1 MLNLLI
7 TDGEKGELH
16 IDYQEESVGFVV
28 LTESKTQYNFNINT
42 DEWILLKDFL
52 DLQIK
57 LAEINNTVS
66 DKKIK
71 TKGEIN
77 VK

>member
-7 TDGEKGELH
+7 TDGREGELH

-28 LTESKTQYNFNINT
+28 LTKSKTQYNFNINK

-57 LAEINNTVS
+57 LAEINN
-66 DKKIK
+66 
-71 TKGEIN
+71 N